1 MQLSKQQTDIFKVIS
16 QPNNEF
22 VPILSQLIMEEL
34 ATQNEKASVLSAL
47 LAENKQ
53 TEFILEKQAQQIS
66 SLQKAQ
72 QIIAEINSSH
82 YDYPN
87 NQDESK
93 VEQQITALNK
103 QKQEY
108 EFLNNKINSILD
120 WAQKYQ

>member
-1 MQLSKQQTDIFKVIS
+1 MQLSKQQTDIFKVLS
-16 QPNNEF
+16 QPNNDF
-22 VPILSQLIMEEL
+22 IPILSQLIMEEL

-93 VEQQITALNK
+93 VEQQIAALNK

-108 EFLNNKINSILD
+108 DFLNNKINSILD